1 MRIKEN
7 DDAGNE
13 ESIPLMLKPVIDET
27 KEVPSLQSIR
37 AYQARI
43 LAWADPFASLAND
56 LPRPQFKLQLPENW
70 TPRMPQLPQLP
81 NLPQLPQMPQI
92 TMPTMPQL
100 NVPQLNVPQLQFPN
114 LTVPQLPELALPQGW
129 PRRWPQSWA
138 PHWFELIQDL
148 EEFGIVDNVD
158 DLLEEYETEKEAG
171 SDLESEDENDEISD
185 TASVS
190 SLTSEDSDLERL
202 GHVPDIATLNATLRN
217 ASQLLLKSF
226 TEAIERSRSPRYPAP
241 QEPEPLPDFDL
252 SPDDL
257 EPSFTPE
264 RDGLGCVHYRRNCKV
279 QCIEC
284 QKFYPCRLCHDDVES
299 HNLPRRETKY
309 MLCMLCDKVS
319 RAGQFCG
326 NCHEEM
332 AAYFCTVCNL
342 WSDDPEKSIFHCD
355 DCGICRIGAGI
366 GIDTIHCQKCGI
378 CMNIELAD
386 NHPCIEQSANSNCP
400 ICLEYLFNSTNV
412 LMFMSCGHPIH
423 QLCYESYVTANYK
436 CPICFKSII
445 DTSAIFRAIDNE
457 VAREI
462 LPSELR
468 DLRVDILCNDC
479 RARSRV
485 PFHVAGLKCQTCH
498 SYNTSKV

>member
-1 MRIKEN
+1 M
-7 DDAGNE
+7 
-13 ESIPLMLKPVIDET
+13 PKPVLDET
-27 KEVPSLQSIR
+27 KEVPSLQSIH

-56 LPRPQFKLQLPENW
+56 IPRPQFKLQLPENW
-70 TPRMPQLPQLP
+70 TPRLP
-81 NLPQLPQMPQI
+81 NLPQMPQL
-92 TMPTMPQL
+92 TMPNLTMPQL

-158 DLLEEYETEKEAG
+158 DLLEG
-171 SDLESEDENDEISD
+171 SEEEHKSEDEEENDEISD
-185 TASVS
+185 NASVF

-226 TEAIERSRSPRYPAP
+226 TEAIERSRSPRSVIQSDAEL
-241 QEPEPLPDFDL
+241 EPELQAEL
-252 SPDDL
+252 SPEDL
-257 EPSFTPE
+257 AASYTPD
-264 RDGLGCVHYRRNCKV
+264 RDGLGCAHYRRNCKV
-279 QCIEC
+279 QCIDC
-284 QKFYPCRLCHDDVES
+284 HKFYPCRLCHDELEA

-319 RAGQFCG
+319 RAGQFCN
-326 NCHEEM
+326 NCHKEM
-332 AAYFCTVCNL
+332 ASYFCDICKL
-342 WSDDPEKSIFHCD
+342 WSDEPEKSIFHCD
-355 DCGICRIGAGI
+355 DCGICRVGAGI

-386 NHPCIEQSANSNCP
+386 NHPCIERSANSNCP
-400 ICLEYLFNSTNV
+400 ICLEYLFNSTKV
-412 LMFMSCGHPIH
+412 LMFMACGHPIH
-423 QLCYESYVTANYK
+423 QLCYQSYVSANYK

-457 VAREI
+457 VAREM

-468 DLRVDILCNDC
+468 DLRVDIMCNDC
-479 RARSRV
+479 RAKSRV
-485 PFHVAGLKCQTCH
+485 PFHVAGLKCHTCG